1 MFYRIDENK
10 LFDYASYKYA
20 ENCLE
25 TDIVTQEELALHP
38 NKVIV
43 QNGVLILNPNFEVEE
58 LEKEMERVQKLK
70 CTKRVLAL
78 MLQEY
83 GISYKNQ
90 LKPLIEANEQAQLEW
105 ELCVELERSNPL
117 LNQLGA
123 QLNITSEQIDMIF
136 KVANGEK
143 TLADLKALK
152 GV

>member
-1 MFYRIDENK
+1 MEVKANLLKPYTKEEEINFVMYYGQDCKGELK
-10 LFDYASYKYA
+10 
-20 ENCLE
+20 E
-25 TDIVTQEELALHP
+25 TYIIKETETELQALGYTKEELAE
-38 NKVIV
+38 
-43 QNGVLILNPNFEVEE
+43 Q
-58 LEKEMERVQKLK
+58 EKERIKTLK

-117 LNQLGA
+117 LDQLGA

-143 TLADLKALK
+143 TLADLQALK

>member
-1 MFYRIDENK
+1 MFYRIEENK
-10 LFDYASYKYA
+10 LFDYAGYKYA
-20 ENCLE
+20 EDCLE
-25 TDIVTQEELALHP
+25 TDIITQEELDLHP

-43 QNGVLILNPNFEVEE
+43 QNGILVLNPNYEIEE
-58 LEKEMERVQKLK
+58 LEKEMKRVQKLK

>member
-1 MFYRIDENK
+1 MEVKANLLKPYTKEEEINFVMYYGQDCKGELK
-10 LFDYASYKYA
+10 
-20 ENCLE
+20 E
-25 TDIVTQEELALHP
+25 TYIIKETETELQALGYTKEELAE
-38 NKVIV
+38 
-43 QNGVLILNPNFEVEE
+43 Q
-58 LEKEMERVQKLK
+58 EKERIKTLK

-117 LNQLGA
+117 LDQLGA